1 MMGTGQQIIPN
12 EKDFFPIIGHYVG
25 MQCYNYAD
33 TLENETIGHWA
44 LDTKRSGEL

>member
-33 TLENETIGHWA
+33 TLENETIGH
-44 LDTKRSGEL
+44 